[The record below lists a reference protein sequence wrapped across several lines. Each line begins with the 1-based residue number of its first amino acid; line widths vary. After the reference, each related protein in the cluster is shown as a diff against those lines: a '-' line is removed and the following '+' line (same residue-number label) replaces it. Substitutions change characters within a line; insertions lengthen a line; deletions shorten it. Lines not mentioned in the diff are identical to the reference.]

1 MGFDIT
7 GLGAV
12 FDFGSK
18 LIDKIFPD
26 KDKAEAAKL
35 EMFKLQQQGS
45 LTEIQN
51 MFQLAM
57 KQGEINVEEAKSTST
72 FVSGWRPFVGW
83 ICGIAIAYNYIAMPF
98 ITWAAKWID
107 PGAPPM
113 PALETSELMTL
124 LLGMLGLGA
133 MRSYDKQTAG
143 KTTEPIK

>member
-12 FDFGSK
+12 FDFGGK

-35 EMFKLQQQGS
+35 EMFKLQQQGA
-45 LTEIQN
+45 LIEIQN

-72 FVSGWRPFVGW
+72 FVAGWRPFVGW
-83 ICGIAIAYNYIAMPF
+83 ICGFALAYNYIAMPF
-98 ITWAAKWID
+98 IAWSAKWID
-107 PGAPPM
+107 AGAPAM
-113 PALETSELMTL
+113 PTLDTGELMTL
-124 LLGMLGLGA
+124 LFGMLGLGA
-133 MRSYDKQTAG
+133 LRSFDKQTLN
-143 KTTEPIK
+143 KTAEPIK